1 MTPLGPALAQLA
13 RWHSLPWDVLAI
25 VTTLAF
31 AAASS
36 LAVAGRRRPP

>member
-1 MTPLGPALAQLA
+1 MIAAGPALAQLA
-13 RWHSLPWDVLAI
+13 RWHSLPWNALAI

-36 LAVAGRRRPP
+36 LAMAGRQR